1 MIQAN
6 NPAGSYR
13 TKFTSRTE
21 TAEADLSLAKGGG
34 GQGFGPHELIEAGL
48 ATCMVITARMYAVEH
63 HWPLEDARC
72 QVRLEKN
79 ATGDITF
86 VYSLELTGLS
96 PEQQQKIL
104 ALMSHCPVAR
114 TLSKPA
120 TLQLENPT
128 NPEQS

>member
-13 TKFTSRTE
+13 TLFTSP
-21 TAEADLSLAKGGG
+21 ASSAQADLPLAKGGG

-48 ATCMVITARMYAVEH
+48 ATCMVMTARMYAVEH

-79 ATGDITF
+79 AAGDITF
-86 VYSLELTGLS
+86 WYSLELPGLS

-120 TLQLENPT
+120 MLQLEHT
-128 NPEQS
+128 SS